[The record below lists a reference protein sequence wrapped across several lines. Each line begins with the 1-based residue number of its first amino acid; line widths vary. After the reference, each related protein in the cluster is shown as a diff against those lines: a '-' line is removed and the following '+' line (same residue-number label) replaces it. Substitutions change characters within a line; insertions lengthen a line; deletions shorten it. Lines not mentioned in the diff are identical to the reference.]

1 MIWVKALAIDILSI
15 FLKTFLKILVVW
27 YHKRMISKMFLG
39 SLIGITAVLVILV
52 MTNTL
57 VMADSPT
64 DSDGESQES
73 GEIGHHFYTSES
85 GEKEKC
91 EGMVYETAEA
101 AEAAAIKNGCSGYHK
116 FDKDGTVWYMPDC

>member
-1 MIWVKALAIDILSI
+1 MITRKYLGGLISI
-15 FLKTFLKILVVW
+15 TI
-27 YHKRMISKMFLG
+27 
-39 SLIGITAVLVILV
+39 VLVILV
-52 MTNTL
+52 ITSTQ

-64 DSDGESQES
+64 DSNGKSQENAEADS
-73 GEIGHHFYTSES
+73 KSAKGQIGHHSYTSES
-85 GEKEKC
+85 GEKARC

>member
-1 MIWVKALAIDILSI
+1 MIAI
-15 FLKTFLKILVVW
+15 K
-27 YHKRMISKMFLG
+27 YLG
-39 SLIGITAVLVILV
+39 TLIGITIALVILV
-52 MTNTL
+52 MTTTL

-64 DSDGESQES
+64 DADGESKKS
-73 GEIGHHFYTSES
+73 GEIGHPFYTNES

-91 EGMVYETAEA
+91 EGRVYETAEA

>member
-1 MIWVKALAIDILSI
+1 MITRK
-15 FLKTFLKILVVW
+15 
-27 YHKRMISKMFLG
+27 YLG
-39 SLIGITAVLVILV
+39 GLIGITIVLVIILI
-52 MTNTL
+52 TSTQ

-64 DSDGESQES
+64 DSDGKSQENAAQEKADADAKS
-73 GEIGHHFYTSES
+73 AKGQIGHHSYTSES

-116 FDKDGTVWYMPDC
+116 LDQGGTVWYMPDC

>member
-1 MIWVKALAIDILSI
+1 MITIKYLGGLIAITI
-15 FLKTFLKILVVW
+15 
-27 YHKRMISKMFLG
+27 
-39 SLIGITAVLVILV
+39 VLVILI
-52 MTNTL
+52 MTSTQ

-64 DSDGESQES
+64 DADGKSQES

-101 AEAAAIKNGCSGYHK
+101 AEAAAIENGCSGYHEL
-116 FDKDGTVWYMPDC
+116 DKDGTVWYMPDC

>member
-1 MIWVKALAIDILSI
+1 
-15 FLKTFLKILVVW
+15 
-27 YHKRMISKMFLG
+27 MISRIYFGALLG
-39 SLIGITAVLVILV
+39 VTAVLVILV
-52 MTNTL
+52 MTTTL

-64 DSDGESQES
+64 DADGESKKS

-101 AEAAAIKNGCSGYHK
+101 AEAAAIENGCSGYHR
-116 FDKDGTVWYMPDC
+116 FDKDGTAWYMPDC

>member
-1 MIWVKALAIDILSI
+1 
-15 FLKTFLKILVVW
+15 
-27 YHKRMISKMFLG
+27 MISRIYF
-39 SLIGITAVLVILV
+39 SALIGVTAVLVILV
-52 MTNTL
+52 MNTTL

-64 DSDGESQES
+64 DADGESKKG

-101 AEAAAIKNGCSGYHK
+101 AEAAAIENGCSGYHK